1 MSLQIDQVPTRLE
14 TFPPASVEECRKLVD
29 AFPAIDLDD
38 YVQLVLHSNGLGEV
52 FDEGP
57 DRFVHNMLILPVNKA
72 LDESGQLFSNRVFA
86 VGRPS
91 VDGITF
97 TLMPGNAAVF
107 AHYPIDDEFVV
118 VADSLS
124 ALLTG
129 WASNSIRL

>member
-1 MSLQIDQVPTRLE
+1 MSLQIDQVPTRFE
-14 TFPPASVEECRKLVD
+14 TFRPASAEECRTLVD

-52 FDEGP
+52 FDEGR
-57 DRFVHNMLILPVNKA
+57 DRFVHNMLILPVSKA

-86 VGRPS
+86 LGRPGI
-91 VDGITF
+91 DGITF
-97 TLMPGNAAVF
+97 SLLPGNAAVF
-107 AHYPIDDEFVV
+107 AHYPIDDEFVA